1 MLKKASVIKNK
12 PIINAE
18 TPSLKLS
25 VKSPKKSIIMGT
37 DPRTKFGIV
46 LAAVDR
52 IFVPNCSAAIVTNM
66 AQ

>member
-1 MLKKASVIKNK
+1 MKNK

-18 TPSLKLS
+18 IPSLKLR
-25 VKSPKKSIIMGT
+25 VKSPKKSIMMGT
-37 DPRTKFGIV
+37 DPLTKLGIV

-52 IFVPNCSAAIVTNM
+52 IFVPNCSAAMVTNM

>member
-1 MLKKASVIKNK
+1 MKNK

-18 TPSLKLS
+18 TPSLKLR

-37 DPRTKFGIV
+37 DPRTKLGIV

-52 IFVPNCSAAIVTNM
+52 IFVPNCSAAIVTNI
-66 AQ
+66 AH